1 MEELAYVAT
10 KIVKGMAGLAYLIGD
25 GLSAMTGS
33 EGPVQ
38 GGGKKDDEKK
48 KREEER

>member
-1 MEELAYVAT
+1 MEELAYVAA

-33 EGPVQ
+33 ESQVGRRSS
-38 GGGKKDDEKK
+38 KKDDKK
-48 KREEER
+48 DEER

>member
-25 GLSAMTGS
+25 GLSALTGS
-33 EGPVQ
+33 EGQ
-38 GGGKKDDEKK
+38 FQRSEKKDDGKD
-48 KREEER
+48 EER